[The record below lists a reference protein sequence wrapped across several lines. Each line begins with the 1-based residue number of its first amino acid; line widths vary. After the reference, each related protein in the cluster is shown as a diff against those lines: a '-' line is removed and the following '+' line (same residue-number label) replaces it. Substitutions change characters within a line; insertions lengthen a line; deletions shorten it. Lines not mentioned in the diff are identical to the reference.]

1 MTADI
6 GKFGVGK
13 SSGRNDQSTPPEITR
28 ALLDRVLFEGGI
40 WECAC
45 GRGRMASVIREYGYR
60 VTATDKYFGKPRVD
74 FLDSGPRVDNI
85 ITNPPFDLA
94 EDLIHACYP
103 RVRRR
108 IALFL
113 RLAFLEGTKR
123 HKQIFSQYPLTQILV
138 FSPRVG
144 LMPPLPGKKPVK
156 AVAYAWFIWDHSHKG
171 PPIITWTGELK

>member
-1 MTADI
+1 MTRTV

-13 SSGRNDQSTPPEITR
+13 SSGRNDQSTPPEVTR
-28 ALLDRVLFEGGI
+28 ALLDRVSFTGDI

-45 GRGRMASVIREYGYR
+45 GRGRMAKVIRNYGYN
-60 VTATDKYFGKPRVD
+60 VSATDKYFGKSRVD
-74 FLDSGPRVDNI
+74 FLDAGPKVDNI

-103 RVRRR
+103 RVRRK

-113 RLAFLEGTKR
+113 RLAFLEGTNRFDRLFTK
-123 HKQIFSQYPLTQILV
+123 YPLSHVLV

-144 LMPPLPGKKPVK
+144 LMKPLPGKKPVK
-156 AVAYAWFIWDHSHKG
+156 AVAYAWYIWDHAHRG
-171 PPIITWTGELK
+171 PPIITWTGKL